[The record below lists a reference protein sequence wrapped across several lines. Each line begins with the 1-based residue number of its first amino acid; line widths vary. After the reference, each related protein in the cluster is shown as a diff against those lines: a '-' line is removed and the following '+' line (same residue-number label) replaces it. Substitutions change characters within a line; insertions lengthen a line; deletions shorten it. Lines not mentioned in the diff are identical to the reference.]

1 MSSSDGAHC
10 STPVGPSGDAGGT
23 VQHDSTHPGEA
34 AIEIETEKFHSE
46 QQVLLSKSDDTDC
59 RAGDLTTVLLIL
71 SCSCALSLP
80 TQEIVYYSAGHD
92 AYLVWHANGR
102 RFWFPPA
109 LVEAHVLDAW
119 AEYRLK
125 RKREDEQEAKLT
137 EQALETVSEEPVF
150 KRWDLLGPHNTALK
164 NDKYVR
170 GALAGTDDPKVYSK
184 YPPRA
189 MRNGHN
195 VPYLASQMQGVLIM
209 NRTAMTVDSRGEPP
223 DCVKEAITKALK
235 LAFDGLPE
243 SEKPE
248 YKARLGLFDDFGQHK
263 LNLGNASHSYRSAN
277 AYERLYL
284 DATPGNS
291 QRQSKKLTVDAES
304 KSRSVRYDDEFEACF
319 PLIGIALGRRE
330 IVEDGTAYLN
340 WAERKAQLVAAE
352 RAGLQ
357 PWQTYPLDCT

>member
-1 MSSSDGAHC
+1 M
-10 STPVGPSGDAGGT
+10 
-23 VQHDSTHPGEA
+23 
-34 AIEIETEKFHSE
+34 
-46 QQVLLSKSDDTDC
+46 
-59 RAGDLTTVLLIL
+59 
-71 SCSCALSLP
+71 
-80 TQEIVYYSAGHD
+80 
-92 AYLVWHANGR
+92 
-102 RFWFPPA
+102 
-109 LVEAHVLDAW
+109 
-119 AEYRLK
+119 
-125 RKREDEQEAKLT
+125 
-137 EQALETVSEEPVF
+137 SEEPVF

-170 GALAGTDDPKVYSK
+170 GALAGTDDPKVYLK

-189 MRNGHN
+189 MKNGHN

-263 LNLGNASHSYRSAN
+263 LNLGNASHSYTSAN

-284 DATPGNS
+284 DSTPGNS
-291 QRQSKKLTVDAES
+291 QRKSKKLTVDAES

>member
-71 SCSCALSLP
+71 SCSCALSRP

-92 AYLVWHANGR
+92 AYLVWHANGF

-109 LVEAHVLDAW
+109 VVEAHVLDAW

-150 KRWDLLGPHNTALK
+150 KRWGLLGQSTK
-164 NDKYVR
+164 
-170 GALAGTDDPKVYSK
+170 TST
-184 YPPRA
+184 
-189 MRNGHN
+189 
-195 VPYLASQMQGVLIM
+195 M
-209 NRTAMTVDSRGEPP
+209 NE
-223 DCVKEAITKALK
+223 
-235 LAFDGLPE
+235 
-243 SEKPE
+243 
-248 YKARLGLFDDFGQHK
+248 
-263 LNLGNASHSYRSAN
+263 
-277 AYERLYL
+277 
-284 DATPGNS
+284 
-291 QRQSKKLTVDAES
+291 
-304 KSRSVRYDDEFEACF
+304 
-319 PLIGIALGRRE
+319 
-330 IVEDGTAYLN
+330 
-340 WAERKAQLVAAE
+340 
-352 RAGLQ
+352 
-357 PWQTYPLDCT
+357 

>member
-71 SCSCALSLP
+71 SCSCALSRP

-150 KRWDLLGPHNTALK
+150 KRWGLLGPHNTALK
-164 NDKYVR
+164 NDKYVK

-195 VPYLASQMQGVLIM
+195 VPYLASQMHGVLIM
-209 NRTAMTVDSRGEPP
+209 NRTAMTVDSRGEP
-223 DCVKEAITKALK
+223 A
-235 LAFDGLPE
+235 
-243 SEKPE
+243 
-248 YKARLGLFDDFGQHK
+248 
-263 LNLGNASHSYRSAN
+263 
-277 AYERLYL
+277 
-284 DATPGNS
+284 AT
-291 QRQSKKLTVDAES
+291 
-304 KSRSVRYDDEFEACF
+304 
-319 PLIGIALGRRE
+319 
-330 IVEDGTAYLN
+330 
-340 WAERKAQLVAAE
+340 
-352 RAGLQ
+352 
-357 PWQTYPLDCT
+357 